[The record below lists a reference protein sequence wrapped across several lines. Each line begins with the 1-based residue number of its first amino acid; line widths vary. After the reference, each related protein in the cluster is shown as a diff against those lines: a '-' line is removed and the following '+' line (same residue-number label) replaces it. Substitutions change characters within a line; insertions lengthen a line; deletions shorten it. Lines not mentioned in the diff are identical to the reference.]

1 MKPRDTN
8 LTFRINAES
17 KAKLKKLA
25 DEDSRTLS
33 QMVALIVERYIAE
46 AETAAERATAKK
58 H

>member
-46 AETAAERATAKK
+46 AEMAAEQAGAKK
-58 H
+58 R